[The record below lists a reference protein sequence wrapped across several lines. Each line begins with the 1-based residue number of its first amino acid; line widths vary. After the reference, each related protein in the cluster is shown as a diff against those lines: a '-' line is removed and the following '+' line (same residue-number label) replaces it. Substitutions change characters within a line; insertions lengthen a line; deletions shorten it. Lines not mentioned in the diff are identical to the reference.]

1 MVEVRALSH
10 KLTIPFLLFSGNTAL
25 HLAVML
31 GRKGNFAV
39 NEYYSSSYLITVG
52 IVQDLSV

>member
-1 MVEVRALSH
+1 MVEVHAIPH
-10 KLTIPFLLFSGNTAL
+10 KLTIPFFFFPGNTAL

-39 NEYYSSSYLITVG
+39 NEYYNSSY
-52 IVQDLSV
+52 

>member
-10 KLTIPFLLFSGNTAL
+10 KLRVPFFLFSGNTAL

-39 NEYYSSSYLITVG
+39 NENYSSSC
-52 IVQDLSV
+52 